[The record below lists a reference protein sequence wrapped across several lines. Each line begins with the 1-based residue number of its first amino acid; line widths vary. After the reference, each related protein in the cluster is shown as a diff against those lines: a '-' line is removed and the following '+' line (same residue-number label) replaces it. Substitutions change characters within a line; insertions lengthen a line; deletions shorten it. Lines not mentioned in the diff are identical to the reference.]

1 MKGNIIGKRIPRIDS
16 VPKATGTAE
25 YTVDLKLPGMIYGKI
40 LRSPLPHARI
50 KSLDVSAAEA
60 LPGVCAVITAADVPM
75 GKFSFFQWLADKTIF
90 SSDKVRYV
98 GDEVAAVAAI
108 DADTAEK
115 AIELIQVEYD
125 PLPVVFDAEEAM
137 TADAPLIHDQE
148 SNIGFKVERH
158 FGDPDNAFKSC
169 DFVAE
174 GCYKTD
180 RVAHC
185 CLEVSNCVASWTPE
199 GRLSIWTNAQA
210 PHTQRQEVARILD
223 IPLRDVRIINSHMG
237 GGFGSKLVMDM
248 KLPIAAV
255 LSKKTGRPV
264 KIQNTRAEEFSTAKT
279 RYGYTMYV
287 KTGAKK
293 DGTLQARTVRVIADN
308 GAYHDKGPATLNFSS
323 MMFATLYNIP
333 NIHYEG
339 MVVYTNKQMSTAFRG
354 FGNPQLTFACEVQL
368 DELAEKIGMDPV
380 EIRRINANTPGQ
392 KLQCGAVVPTCGLKE
407 CIDVA
412 AQKIAWKE
420 KYNRKD
426 KLRGVGVANMVH
438 TAAGGRYY
446 GYNAT
451 DSFIKVSD
459 DGTVSIVTPGLE
471 MGQGVHT
478 VVAMIVA
485 EELGLDMKSVNV
497 LSNDTDLTPYDLG
510 SWGSRAT
517 FVVGNAAL
525 ATAREARVVIIE
537 TAAKMLDTKPEF
549 IDLENGMAIARGPG
563 MPEKSVSMGKLA
575 AYAINNLKAPISVKG
590 QWADDIPEDWDIKT
604 EFVKNVR
611 SFAFAT
617 QTCEVEIDKDTG
629 EVKVL
634 KFVAAHETGTTMNE
648 MLAEGQIEGA
658 VMQGIGFTLME
669 SMTLDN
675 GRVVNDGFLDYK
687 LPTFGEQPEI
697 DVQLIETGDPHGPYG
712 AKGIGEAGLV
722 PTAAALANAIYNA
735 SGIRVTEL
743 PITREFILNALRE
756 KETFS

>member
-1 MKGNIIGKRIPRIDS
+1 MKGDIIGKRIPRIDS
-16 VPKATGTAE
+16 VPKATGTAQ
-25 YTVDLKLPGMIYGKI
+25 YTVDLKLPGMLYGKI
-40 LRSPLPHARI
+40 LRSPFPHARI
-50 KSLDVSAAEA
+50 KSLDVSKAEA

-90 SSDKVRYV
+90 ASDKVRYV
-98 GDEVAAVAAI
+98 GDEVAAVAAT

-115 AIELIQVEYD
+115 AVEKIEVEYES
-125 PLPVVFDAEEAM
+125 LPAIFDAEKAM
-137 TADAPLIHDQE
+137 AEDAPLIHDRE
-148 SNIGFKVERH
+148 SNVGFKVERLY
-158 FGDPDNAFKSC
+158 GDPEQAFESC
-169 DFVAE
+169 DFVVE
-174 GCYKTD
+174 GRYKTD

-185 CLEVSNCVASWTPE
+185 CLEVSNCVASWTLD
-199 GRLSIWTNAQA
+199 GRLTIWTNAQA

-223 IPLRDVRIINSHMG
+223 IPIRDVRIINSHMG

-255 LSKKTGRPV
+255 LSKKIGRPV
-264 KIQNTRAEEFSTAKT
+264 KIQNTRAEEFTTAKT

-293 DGTLQARTVRVIADN
+293 DGTLQARTVRVIGDN

-323 MMFATLYNIP
+323 MMFSTLYNIP
-333 NIHYEG
+333 NISYEG
-339 MVVYTNKQMSTAFRG
+339 LMIYTNKQMSTAFRG

-368 DELAEKIGMDPV
+368 DELAEKIGMDPL
-380 EIRRINANTPGQ
+380 EIRRKNANYSGQ
-392 KLQCGAVVPTCGLKE
+392 KLQCGAIVPTCGLKE
-407 CIDVA
+407 CID
-412 AQKIAWKE
+412 IAGKNIGWKE
-420 KYNRKD
+420 KHNSKN

-451 DSFIKVSD
+451 DSFLKISD

-471 MGQGVHT
+471 MGQGIHT

-485 EELGLDMKSVNV
+485 EELGLDMKSVKV
-497 LSNDTDLTPYDLG
+497 ISNDTDLTPYDLG

-525 ATAREARVVIIE
+525 ATAREARTVIIE
-537 TAAKMLDTKPEF
+537 TAAKMLDAKPEF
-549 IDLENGMAIARGPG
+549 IDLENGMVIVRGPG
-563 MPEKSVSMGKLA
+563 FPERSVTMGDLA
-575 AYAINNLKAPISVKG
+575 AYAISKLKAPISVKG
-590 QWADDIPEDWDIKT
+590 QWADDIPEDWDIKA

-617 QTCEVEIDKDTG
+617 QACEVEIDEGTG
-629 EVKVL
+629 EVKIL

-648 MLAEGQIEGA
+648 MLAEGQIEGS
-658 VMQGIGFTLME
+658 VMQGVGFAFME

-687 LPTFGEQPEI
+687 IPTFGEQPEI

-712 AKGIGEAGLV
+712 AKGIGEGGLV
-722 PTAAALANAIYNA
+722 PTAAAFANAVYDA

-743 PITREFILNALRE
+743 PITREFILNALR
-756 KETFS
+756 KKKTS